1 MWRFE
6 NKKFGGAI
14 SSAILKIMAYF
25 LKKISKLNLSTSKT
39 LKNGGETAAPVEK
52 PPFSAENWHFQAI
65 LDAFLIMIDFL
76 CKFLELNVPTRKT
89 EKKQRWCGRKP
100 PSDKNI
106 RYNPLPNFF
115 CIKN

>member
-25 LKKISKLNLSTSKT
+25 LKKIAKLNLSTSKT

-89 EKKQRWCGRKP
+89 EKNSGDAEENRHLTKIFG
-100 PSDKNI
+100 I
-106 RYNPLPNFF
+106 ILYEIFF
-115 CIKN
+115 V